1 MNLQVVSTQKD
12 NVLSAFQNK
21 IQAND
26 RNDSFREYLQSNGR
40 SSIIQQSN
48 NSFKSNQKTQII
60 TRSLELSNKGVGT
73 KDIHNA
79 DFDSIMEQVLKKA
92 KDLGFSKE
100 ETSEILKK
108 LQSLFDQLNSEE
120 IELATSEEEQLKLLN
135 EEGLAYISDVF
146 ANLTDE
152 DIDIFSK
159 LVDALNEDFNLSLS
173 FLTSLAQQFTKLE
186 IDEAKQGLLYEYLN
200 DLSNSSD
207 EKEQLLNNLY
217 SKLLQGLTEEEQFP
231 SLTKVT
237 IANANETQSNGPAS
251 DQFNKLFALLRTANA
266 ALQSFEQSEDMKA
279 GRLFLNDMQLVQK
292 LSSELAPEELKH
304 LLREAGVLERNES
317 KFIAILQNLNR
328 ISEISTRST
337 YMYDSSLNT
346 KDLKQWLAHIEA
358 NLNLSQVT
366 LASVNQEPKLFQS
379 QSALN
384 HIEQYVL
391 HANQA
396 EDLSSNLSKLLNRNQ
411 FFQIGQAL
419 NGNQMTIH
427 LRPEHLG
434 EMVVRFQQIDGETVV
449 KLIVAS
455 AGAKQLLES
464 NLNQLKNMFSPHQI
478 IIESREESSIPEV
491 NKENE
496 QMAEDRNEEADERHQ
511 EEQQDDSEQ
520 TMNFKGILDNL
531 FQEGV

>member
-60 TRSLELSNKGVGT
+60 ARSLELSNKGVGA

-108 LQSLFDQLNSEE
+108 LQSLLDQLNSEE
-120 IELATSEEEQLKLLN
+120 IELATSVEEQLKLLN

-200 DLSNSSD
+200 DLSNSSG

-217 SKLLQGLTEEEQFP
+217 LKLLQGLTEEEQFP